1 MSAQTCGCDPEAGWT
16 CHHHQRAAAIEAEPE
31 AAKFEWLLMEIGHEF
46 LAAQAGNLPMHSLH
60 EGLAVIEEEVHELRM
75 EVYKNPRKH
84 PDRNALARKE
94 AIQVAAM
101 ALRLLHDVL

>member
-1 MSAQTCGCDPEAGWT
+1 MPEGEHFTPEQLAKEDAEDRRDRVAASAKSRLKLATILSD
-16 CHHHQRAAAIEAEPE
+16 IEAE
-31 AAKFEWLLMEIGHEF
+31 FQQ
-46 LAAQAGNLPMHSLH
+46 AQLSNAPMTSLH
-60 EGLAVIEEEVHELRM
+60 HGLSILEEEVFELRM

-84 PDRNALARKE
+84 PDRNELARKE